1 MEEQDLAGSNEPR
14 ERLEEVGGGGHVLVQ
29 EETIAK
35 FVTKATPQHIKQES
49 EEGLQQGWEA
59 QWSEFLNAPQSP
71 CSKWENVPPQS
82 GTSTKEV
89 VASSKKIPGP
99 LKELAAS
106 SPMLEQVPS
115 DAARLKLQLD
125 ADAKKERDDQ
135 MKTKEEGILGLERSE
150 IVELKETSLGKA
162 KGTPFSFHGEE
173 GTVPENQPEPLG
185 LQESEPRKGAERV
198 LLSEEGSGSI
208 MNKEIRQPPVIQ
220 STTNMAECGLLRS
233 GPRVNQRK
241 RDSHVFLSGAAL
253 SQNKQELDEGFQPR
267 QESWQQEKDPNTV
280 LSPYSVWQPSRL
292 FEPVSNEDMKEF
304 KTSYQSLKDSGQL
317 PRGGGAIAMQT
328 LPDLG
333 GKIQEACESLEGS
346 GRLKEQIP
354 EEADPDRS
362 EIKRQHF
369 RHFCYQEIEGP
380 RDAAAAQVDAR
391 QLETKLPAAVHSADA
406 SPIVV
411 EVQLNEDSVCEVEQ
425 KSPAPVARR
434 KVPWSGFEKAFTY
447 VRQRGKN
454 LVVQCNYCLP
464 AYKTRAH
471 PEKLKIIESAKRA
484 RRRGYSVE
492 LRHDDDPPALKML
505 KQQEQQQAAA
515 DRWRYGKETVTQR
528 ILDKKIMDFIVE
540 ETLPLQTVDRA
551 SFIGLVRLGLPKGL
565 TIMCANTLRDR
576 IEKRA
581 AGMRETLASRMG
593 VVSYVAT
600 TADCWTDGKRN
611 YLGVTAH
618 WISPTTLKRE
628 FGALAYKRLK
638 GHLTYSVLAKAL
650 HDVHMQ
656 YRIHNKVICTTTDN
670 GSNFVKAFRVFRAK
684 ELGDPTETSS
694 KEEEE
699 EEEED
704 GDNQEESDVT
714 FLPISEVLDS
724 GNKAEEETAGSKDFS
739 LPPHQRCI
747 SHTLNLVATQDIEA
761 MISDSSKNSL
771 LGPFRRHFSSLM
783 EKCSKLWSKQ
793 KQSKQLAEYIREQC
807 GVCLKVPNKP
817 WWNSTFDALKQLN
830 ELLSTVPLKV
840 DAVMDQCSLARFTPA
855 ESLVV
860 QEYTEIMWPLAQSLD
875 ILQRENGMF
884 MGYLLPTLYNLDRKL
899 QGLEN
904 KPVRYTYCLPLLKG
918 VREALRKRF
927 AGIWED
933 KKLLLAACLH
943 PRFKVDWLES
953 AQTAQINR
961 YMMEALV
968 KAEIRG
974 TVSEENDGSSE
985 KDRDSDSLEDDFF
998 NIRPRGRKSAVD
1010 SADEE
1015 VWDYLKC
1022 PSREVSSLHAFPRV
1036 MQNFLQYNTG
1046 MPSSAAA
1053 ERLFCAECNGATV
1066 KRHSLS
1072 DEVFEQLV
1080 LLRQN
1085 RALF

>member
-1 MEEQDLAGSNEPR
+1 
-14 ERLEEVGGGGHVLVQ
+14 
-29 EETIAK
+29 
-35 FVTKATPQHIKQES
+35 
-49 EEGLQQGWEA
+49 
-59 QWSEFLNAPQSP
+59 
-71 CSKWENVPPQS
+71 
-82 GTSTKEV
+82 
-89 VASSKKIPGP
+89 
-99 LKELAAS
+99 
-106 SPMLEQVPS
+106 
-115 DAARLKLQLD
+115 
-125 ADAKKERDDQ
+125 
-135 MKTKEEGILGLERSE
+135 
-150 IVELKETSLGKA
+150 
-162 KGTPFSFHGEE
+162 
-173 GTVPENQPEPLG
+173 
-185 LQESEPRKGAERV
+185 
-198 LLSEEGSGSI
+198 
-208 MNKEIRQPPVIQ
+208 
-220 STTNMAECGLLRS
+220 MAECGFLRS

-241 RDSHVFLSGAAL
+241 RDSHVFRSGAAL

-280 LSPYSVWQPSRL
+280 LSPYSVWRPSRL
-292 FEPVSNEDMKEF
+292 FEPVSSEDMKEF
-304 KTSYQSLKDSGQL
+304 KTSYQSLKDASQL

-333 GKIQEACESLEGS
+333 GKIREACESWEGS
-346 GRLKEQIP
+346 ERLKEQIP
-354 EEADPDRS
+354 EEADPDRL

-380 RDAAAAQVDAR
+380 RAVLSKLQELCHQWLVPERHTKEQIVDLVVLEQFLTILPLEMQIWVCKSGPATCAQALALAESFLLRLQEAENQEPKGSGLVEEAFITSPTLKQDLSDTMEICISEAEEEQEAILMGGAAVAQVGAC
-391 QLETKLPAAVHSADA
+391 QLETKLPAAVHRTDA
-406 SPIVV
+406 SPVVV
-411 EVQLNEDSVCEVEQ
+411 EVQLQDDSVREMEQ
-425 KSPAPVARR
+425 KSPAPASRR

-464 AYKTRAH
+464 AYKTVSAAITSSSNLKKHLERAH
-471 PEKLKIIESAKRA
+471 PEKLKIIESTKRA

-492 LRHDDDPPALKML
+492 LRHDDDPPALKMP
-505 KQQEQQQAAA
+505 KQHEQQTAP
-515 DRWRYGKETVTQR
+515 DRWGYGKETVTQR

-593 VVSYVAT
+593 VVSHVAT

-611 YLGVTAH
+611 FLGVTAH

-628 FGALAYKRLK
+628 FGALSYKRLK

-656 YRIHNKVICTTTDN
+656 YRIHNKVVCTTTDN

-684 ELGDPTETSS
+684 ELEDATETSA
-694 KEEEE
+694 EEEEEEAEMEE

-704 GDNQEESDVT
+704 DNQEDSEVK
-714 FLPISEVLDS
+714 FLPVSELLDT
-724 GNKAEEETAGSKDFS
+724 GNKAEEEIAGSKDFS

-747 SHTLNLVATQDIEA
+747 SHTLNLVATQDIQT
-761 MISDSSKNSL
+761 MVSDSSKNSL

-793 KQSKQLAEYIREQC
+793 KQSKQLVEYIREQC
-807 GVCLKVPNKP
+807 GVCLKVPNKTR
-817 WWNSTFDALKQLN
+817 WNSTFDALKQLN

-840 DAVMDQCSLARFTPA
+840 DAIMDQCSLARFTPA

-974 TVSEENDGSSE
+974 TVSEENDRSSE
-985 KDRDSDSLEDDFF
+985 KDQDSDSLEDDFF
-998 NIRPRGRKSAVD
+998 NIRPRGKKSAVD

-1036 MQNFLQYNTG
+1036 MQSFLQYNTG